1 MKFKSTKKLHLRNP
15 SLIMK
20 KSYYLLIFI
29 LIAFFSAAQAQVK
42 EWATISGK
50 IVDERARAL
59 ELVNISM
66 MGKPGGAVSDKK
78 GNYELKVPA
87 GEDILLVF
95 SFVGFENQ
103 EFKLNLKKGETKTI
117 SPVMKESAEMLPDI
131 VIQDERIRNTNLQ
144 RIDPKEVA
152 IIPSITGT
160 VESLIKT
167 LPGVSSNNELSS
179 QYSVRG
185 GNFDENLVYV
195 DDIEIYRP
203 FLIRSGQQEGMS
215 FLNSDLTSA
224 ILFSAGGF
232 DAKYGDK
239 MSSVLD
245 IKYKRPQEFAG
256 SVSASLLGASA
267 HLEGISKNQRLSYL
281 VGVRYKTNQ
290 YVLNALET
298 KGDYNP
304 EFFDIQT
311 VLRYKLT
318 DKMELSFLGNI
329 ATNKFSLVPETRE
342 TNFGTINEAK
352 RLTIYFD
359 GQEVDNYKTYLGALK
374 LAYSPS
380 KELKFS
386 LIASG
391 FNSDESETF
400 DIQGQYWIGRVETG
414 LGQSDFGDVTSTDGV
429 GTFLNHARNYLN
441 ATVLNAEHRGSYES
455 GISYMTWGLKYQREE
470 IEDHLHEWELIDS
483 AGFMLPRPGDQI
495 GSSDPE
501 LTPLNMYFFAKSDA
515 NLSTNRY
522 SSFLQNT
529 WNLNSEERD
538 FALTAGLRAQYWD
551 LSEEFLLSPRASVS
565 YHPNWKND
573 LLFRFA
579 AGYYYQPPFYREL
592 RDFDGSLS
600 EDQRAQKSIHF
611 VGGMDWN
618 LTIWDRPFKFVTE
631 VYYKFLDDLIPYE
644 VDNVRIRYYANQ
656 RARGYA
662 KGIDMK
668 INGEFVPGIE
678 SWASM
683 SIMKT
688 EEDIYGDYY
697 YNYYDAEGEFIGSGL
712 EENPSAAENDS
723 IVPGYIPRPTDQRFR
738 FSMFFQD
745 YLPMNP
751 TYKMHLAL
759 YFGSSLPFGPPKA
772 ARYAQTLRMP
782 PYRRVDIGFSKQLIG
797 DHTRFKE
804 GNPLGKITSMWIS
817 LEVFNLL
824 QVNNTVSYIWVTDV
838 SGVQYAVPNFLTPR
852 QLNLKLVAKF

>member
-1 MKFKSTKKLHLRNP
+1 MKTTTTIKISPCFFVTASVKRF
-15 SLIMK
+15 
-20 KSYYLLIFI
+20 YFLLF
-29 LIAFFSAAQAQVK
+29 AFMVLASGFAHAQQK
-42 EWATISGK
+42 EWAIVKGK
-50 IVDERARAL
+50 IIDERSRTL
-59 ELVNISM
+59 ELVNVSI
-66 MGKPGGAVSDKK
+66 MGKPGGTASDRK
-78 GNYELKVPA
+78 GNYETKVPA
-87 GEDILLVF
+87 GEDITLVF

-103 EFKLNLKKGETKTI
+103 EFELNLTPGEIKI
-117 SPVMKESAEMLPDI
+117 INPVMAESAEMLPDI

-152 IIPSITGT
+152 IIPTITGT

-232 DAKYGDK
+232 EAKYGDK

-256 SVSASLLGASA
+256 SGSASLLGASA
-267 HLEGISKNQRLSYL
+267 HLEGVDKKQRFSYL
-281 VGVRYKTNQ
+281 FGVRYKTNQ

-304 EFFDIQT
+304 VFFDVQT

-318 DKMELSFLGNI
+318 DKLELSLLGNI
-329 ATNKFSLVPETRE
+329 ANNKFQLVPETRE

-359 GQEVDNYKTYLGALK
+359 GQEIDTYKTYMGALK
-374 LAYSPS
+374 LEYSPN
-380 KELKFS
+380 KEVKLS
-386 LIASG
+386 LIGSG
-391 FNSDESETF
+391 YNSDESETF

-414 LGQSDFGDVTSTDGV
+414 LGQSDFGEVTTTDGV

-441 ATVLNAEHRGSYES
+441 ATLINAEHRGSYES
-455 GISYMTWGLKYQREE
+455 GISYLTWGVKYQHE
-470 IEDHLHEWELIDS
+470 IIDDQLYEWELIDS
-483 AGFMLPRPGDQI
+483 AGFTLPRPGDQI
-495 GSSDPE
+495 GDENPDVA
-501 LTPLNMYFFAKSDA
+501 PLNMYFFANSKV
-515 NLSTNRY
+515 NLNTNRY
-522 SSFLQNT
+522 TSFLQNT
-529 WNLNSEERD
+529 WNLGSDKRD
-538 FALTAGLRAQYWD
+538 ISITAGFRTHYWD
-551 LSEEFLLSPRASVS
+551 FNEQFLFSPRVSVS
-565 YHPNWKND
+565 YLPNWQND
-573 LLFRFA
+573 ILFRFSS
-579 AGYYYQPPFYREL
+579 GYYYQPPFYREL
-592 RDFDGSLS
+592 RDYYGNITN
-600 EDQRAQKSIHF
+600 DQRAQKSIHF

-618 LTIWDRPFKFVTE
+618 LMIWGRPFKFVTE

-656 RARGYA
+656 RAKGYA
-662 KGIDMK
+662 TGFDMK

-688 EEDIYGDYY
+688 EEDIYGQSYY
-697 YNYYDAEGEFIGSGL
+697 KYYDQFDNLIGVGE
-712 EENPSAAENDS
+712 EPNPDAFKSVKSE
-723 IVPGYIPRPTDQRFR
+723 YIRRPTDQRFR
-738 FSMFFQD
+738 FSVFFQD

-759 YFGSSLPFGPPKA
+759 YYGSNLPFGPPKSE
-772 ARYAQTLRMP
+772 RYQQLYEMP

-838 SGVQYAVPNFLTPR
+838 TGVKYAVPNYLTPR

>member
-1 MKFKSTKKLHLRNP
+1 MYKKPLF
-15 SLIMK
+15 LI
-20 KSYYLLIFI
+20 LIFA
-29 LIAFFSAAQAQVK
+29 LLSQMLVAQQK
-42 EWATISGK
+42 QRATITGK
-50 IVDERARAL
+50 IQDERGRPL
-59 ELVNISM
+59 ELVNVSM
-66 MGKPGGAVSDKK
+66 MGFPGGTVSDKN
-78 GNYELKVPA
+78 GAYELKVPA
-87 GEDILLVF
+87 GEKVTLVF
-95 SFVGFENQ
+95 SFIGYQSLEFELTLLSD
-103 EFKLNLKKGETKTI
+103 EIKTI
-117 SPVMKESAEMLPDI
+117 DPVIKESAEMLPDI

-152 IIPSITGT
+152 VIPTITGT

-232 DAKYGDK
+232 DVKYGDK

-245 IKYKRPQEFAG
+245 IKYKRPQDFAG

-267 HLEGISKNQRLSYL
+267 HFEGATKKQRFSYL
-281 VGVRYKTNQ
+281 LGVRYKTNQ

-311 VLRYKLT
+311 VLRYKISKTL
-318 DKMELSFLGNI
+318 ELSFLGNV
-329 ATNKFSLVPETRE
+329 ATNKFQLVPETRE

-359 GQEVDNYKTYLGALK
+359 GQEIDNYKTLMGALK
-374 LAYSPS
+374 LSYKPG
-380 KELKFS
+380 KEVNLSFITS
-386 LIASG
+386 T

-414 LGQSDFGDVTSTDGV
+414 LGQSDFGEVTTTDGV

-441 ATVLNAEHRGSYES
+441 ATVINAEHRGSYES
-455 GISYMTWGLKYQREE
+455 GISFLTWGLKYQREI
-470 IEDHLHEWELIDS
+470 IEDQLYEWELIDS
-483 AGFMLPRPGDQI
+483 AGFTLPRPGDQI
-495 GSSDPE
+495 GEANPDVA
-501 LTPLNMYFFAKSDA
+501 PLNMYFFAKSDVDL
-515 NLSTNRY
+515 NTNRY
-522 SSFLQNT
+522 SSFVQNT
-529 WNLNSEERD
+529 WNLGSEKRD
-538 FALTAGLRAQYWD
+538 FAITAGIRANYWD
-551 LSEEFLLSPRASVS
+551 LNEQLLISPRASFS

-592 RDFDGSLS
+592 RDFDGTLA
-600 EDQRAQKSIHF
+600 DDRRAQKSIHF
-611 VGGMDWN
+611 VSGFDWN
-618 LTIWDRPFKFVTE
+618 LLIWGRPFKFVTE
-631 VYYKFLDDLIPYE
+631 VYYKILDDLIPYE

-656 RARGYA
+656 RAKGYA
-662 KGIDMK
+662 TGLDMK

-678 SWASM
+678 SWASL

-688 EEDIYGDYY
+688 QEDIYGDYY
-697 YNYYDAEGEFIGSGL
+697 YNYFDAQGELTGSGQEL
-712 EENPSAAENDS
+712 NPEADENVKVE
-723 IVPGYIPRPTDQRFR
+723 PGYIPRPTDQRFR
-738 FSMFFQD
+738 FGLFFQD

-759 YFGSSLPFGPPKA
+759 YFGSSLTFGPPKSE
-772 ARYAQTLRMP
+772 RYQQTFRMP
-782 PYRRVDIGFSKQLIG
+782 SYRRVDIGFSKQLIG
-797 DHTRFKE
+797 SHSRFKE
-804 GNPLGKITSMWIS
+804 GNPLQHLNSMWVS

-824 QVNNTVSYIWVTDV
+824 QVNNTISYLWVTDV
-838 SGVQYAVPNFLTPR
+838 SGRQYAVPNYLTPR
-852 QLNLKLVAKF
+852 QLNLKLIVQF